1 MAAVTFYSLFTPD
14 RTFPQKEGAPRFVC
28 DSHLGRL
35 ARLLRLMGWDTLWR
49 VDWTEPAI
57 VRQVVNQR
65 RTALSRSRGLLTRR
79 ELRGSLLIAS
89 DQPDQQAAQVVR
101 VFELADRICLWGR
114 CTRCN
119 GKIEPVTKESVADR
133 IPPKTARWLDE
144 YHLCADCDQLY
155 WQGTHTE
162 ALAARIANIVR
173 MSRL

>member
-1 MAAVTFYSLFTPD
+1 MTFYGRFTVD
-14 RTFPQKEGAPRFVC
+14 HTFPQKEEGPRFVC

-49 VDWTEPAI
+49 LDWTEPAI
-57 VRQVVNQR
+57 VRQVVNHGR
-65 RTALSRSRGLLTRR
+65 VALSRSRSLLTRR
-79 ELRGSLLIAS
+79 ELRGSVLIAS
-89 DQPDQQAAQVVR
+89 DQPDAQAAQVVR
-101 VFELADRICLWGR
+101 VFGLADRIRLWGR

-119 GKIEPVTKESVADR
+119 GEIRPVSKESVAAR

-162 ALAARIANIVR
+162 ALAARIAHIVR